1 MISRDNI
8 LNLEVRQQIYDF
20 IKNNP
25 GLHQRELSRR
35 MNIPKSTILYHIRFL
50 KKLNLI
56 DENKGYNNKYYC
68 VARQVGIKEK
78 QIINLFRKQIPC
90 KIFLYT
96 LFSLSCSKVELSR
109 ELELPYTTVVRNI
122 NKMLKTGIIE
132 EAPKSKSRV
141 YPFPRAPNTYVEI
154 EPIKSEKFYRRASG
168 EIIDLA
174 WTILIAHKD
183 DLVDKEFLQAH
194 IDYLIGLDWK
204 FLKSDGNFTEDY
216 EDYNRSYKKTYVP
229 KKYQRIDSIFDS
241 VINMFNDVFR
251 PPFCA

>member
-8 LNLEVRQQIYDF
+8 LNLEARQHIYDF

-56 DENKGYNNKYYC
+56 DENEGYNSKYYC
-68 VARQVGIKEK
+68 ATRQVGVKEK
-78 QIINLFRKQIPC
+78 QIINLFRKQVPC
-90 KIFLYT
+90 KIFLYF
-96 LFSLSCSKVELSR
+96 LFSLACSKVELSR
-109 ELELPYTTVVRNI
+109 ELELSYTTVVRNI

-141 YPFPRAPNTYVEI
+141 YPFLDTSRYIEI
-154 EPIKSEKFYRRASG
+154 KPVRSEKFYRAKIG
-168 EIIDLA
+168 ETKDLA
-174 WTILIAHKD
+174 WTVLIAHKD
-183 DLVDKEFLQAH
+183 DLLDNNIVQAY
-194 IDYLIGLDWK
+194 IDYVINLDFK
-204 FLKSDGNFTEDY
+204 FLDEDGKIVKGY
-216 EDYNRSYKKTYVP
+216 KRSPRKATIKFKK
-229 KKYQRIDSIFDS
+229 IDKQFDS
-241 VINMFNDVFR
+241 VINVINEIVK